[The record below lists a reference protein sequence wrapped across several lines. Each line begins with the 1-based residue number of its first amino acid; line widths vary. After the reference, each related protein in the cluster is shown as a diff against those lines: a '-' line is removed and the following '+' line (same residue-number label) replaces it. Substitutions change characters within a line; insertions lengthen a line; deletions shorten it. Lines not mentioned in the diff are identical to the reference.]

1 MSISAYLEELRD
13 TDKELTSEGLAQLSG
28 LIDEEQTAFVG
39 GWASIPA
46 IRRLEI
52 LERLSDTADDS
63 AEMDFYTV
71 FSHAL
76 DDVEPSVR
84 DRAVQGLWET
94 DDRRTI
100 PKLIAR
106 LEQDPAD
113 EVRASA
119 AQVLGHFAALADA
132 GKLVK
137 RDTERVWNALI
148 ASLEDDDEPLLVR
161 RRALEAI
168 AVFRE
173 PELQTWIQWAYDHAE
188 SILRQSAIF
197 AMGRT
202 CDPVWIDIL
211 IDEMESED
219 PGMRFEAANAA
230 RDVGDNSTLPYLAE
244 LVADLD
250 SQVALAALQSIA
262 GIGGNKARAIL
273 RAYAEN
279 AEEAAVQEAAAEA
292 LEILE
297 ADSADFSLTNLHS
310 ELGYDDDDEGDYDV

>member
-1 MSISAYLEELRD
+1 MSIADYLEELHD
-13 TDKELTSEGLAQLSG
+13 PEKELTFSGLAQLSG
-28 LIDEEQTAFVG
+28 LIDEERIAFVG

-46 IRRLEI
+46 TRRLEI
-52 LERLSDTADDS
+52 LASLSAMAEDS
-63 AEMDFYTV
+63 ADMDFYTI
-71 FSHAL
+71 FIHAMS
-76 DDVEPSVR
+76 DEESSVR
-84 DRAVQGLWET
+84 DQAVQGLWET

-100 PKLIAR
+100 PKLVDR
-106 LEQDPAD
+106 LEHDAAD

-119 AQVLGHFAALADA
+119 AQVLGHFAALADS

-148 ASLEDDDEPLLVR
+148 AALEDDDEPLMVR

-168 AVFRE
+168 AVFRDDD
-173 PELQTWIQWAYDHAE
+173 LRTWIQWAYDHAE
-188 SILRQSAIF
+188 SPLRQSAIY

-202 CDPVWIDIL
+202 CDPAWIDIL

-244 LVADLD
+244 LAADLD

-262 GIGGNKARAIL
+262 GIGGTQARAIL
-273 RAYAEN
+273 SAYSEN
-279 AEEAAVQEAAAEA
+279 AEEPVVQEAAALA
-292 LEILE
+292 LEVLE
-297 ADSADFSLTNLHS
+297 AGSADFSMMNLHS
-310 ELGYDDDDEGDYDV
+310 ELNDDDEDDYDV